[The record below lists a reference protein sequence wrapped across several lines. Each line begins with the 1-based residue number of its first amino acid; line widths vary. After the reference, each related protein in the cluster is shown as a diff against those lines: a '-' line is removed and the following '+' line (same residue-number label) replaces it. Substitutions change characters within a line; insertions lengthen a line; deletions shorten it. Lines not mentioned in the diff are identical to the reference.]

1 MIRAF
6 RKEPSRRHLIYIGE
20 WVLFSRR
27 TLLINHECVVV
38 AFSAK
43 RHSEVIK
50 QKEREKS
57 AEILLVRMSA
67 VGSDVKTFNISTISK
82 CTKCKVGIS
91 KLLYGLCICKG
102 DNPLAKAR
110 G

>member
-1 MIRAF
+1 M
-6 RKEPSRRHLIYIGE
+6 L
-20 WVLFSRR
+20 
-27 TLLINHECVVV
+27 

-67 VGSDVKTFNISTISK
+67 VGSDVKTFNMVILIFQWLTSTYSK

-91 KLLYGLCICKG
+91 KLLYGLCVCKG
-102 DNPLAKAR
+102 DNPLTKAR